1 MMLMNEPVD
10 ILVFKTNI
18 QLKEDIEKI
27 VLTLNEDIRIKRWTV
42 DREDCDKVLRVEA
55 SQMNPADV
63 IELIKKAGYACEELS
78 N

>member
-1 MMLMNEPVD
+1 MMLMNETVE

-55 SQMNPADV
+55 SHMSPTDV
-63 IELIKKAGYACEELS
+63 IELIKKAGYACEELPD
-78 N
+78 